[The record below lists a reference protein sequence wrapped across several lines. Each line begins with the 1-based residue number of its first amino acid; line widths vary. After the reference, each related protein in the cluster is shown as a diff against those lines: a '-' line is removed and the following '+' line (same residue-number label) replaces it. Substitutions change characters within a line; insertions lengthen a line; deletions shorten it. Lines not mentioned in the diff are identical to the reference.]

1 MENEIKFLQNWN
13 NIPFDEIVLFLRI
26 INYLHWKKKWHNFH
40 EVFSIFCK
48 IDFFS
53 LSIKFSYEIF
63 STWHLMDNVFMW
75 NVWLSFFTKGILNKE
90 TMPWWFQKGPSTVIT
105 SHFLEYIEINVGHK
119 CFISFPQTKVLWGN
133 V

>member
-1 MENEIKFLQNWN
+1 MKYNFCNAKT
-13 NIPFDEIVLFLRI
+13 I
-26 INYLHWKKKWHNFH
+26 IFSKIMCFSFEYDIHFWSNYLHEFF
-40 EVFSIFCK
+40 VIFYR
-48 IDFFS
+48 IEFLS

-75 NVWLSFFTKGILNKE
+75 NVWLSFSTKGILNKE